1 MKNSMKMDIN
11 NSMTKQYLPAQDA
24 VKHFMTLAGQTINDK
39 PTTPSDDD
47 VYLRCRLI
55 LEEVT
60 EFLEANLL
68 KTPEANSMFQNLAFA
83 YNDLKDL
90 QDNKVKIQEPD
101 LIEAIDAITDIEVIN
116 LGTAVTYGV
125 DADRAFGIVH
135 DSNMSKVFPD
145 GTMHKNEF
153 GKVIKPDTYRAPDLT
168 VMLND

>member
-1 MKNSMKMDIN
+1 MDKLNEIN
-11 NSMTKQYLPAQDA
+11 QAIRRYYAQ
-24 VKHFMTLAGQTINDK
+24 
-39 PTTPSDDD
+39 SD
-47 VYLRCRLI
+47 V
-55 LEEVT
+55 V
-60 EFLEANLL
+60 
-68 KTPEANSMFQNLAFA
+68 S
-83 YNDLKDL
+83 
-90 QDNKVKIQEPD
+90 PD